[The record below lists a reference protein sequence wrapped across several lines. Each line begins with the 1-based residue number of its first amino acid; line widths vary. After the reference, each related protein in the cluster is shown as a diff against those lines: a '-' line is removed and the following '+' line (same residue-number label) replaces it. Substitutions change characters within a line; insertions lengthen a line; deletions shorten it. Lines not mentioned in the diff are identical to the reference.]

1 MGGIQ
6 VTELQ
11 EAQAMIQVLLDEV
24 NYLRNTLAEARATIT
39 ELRGEKEADET
50 DEA

>member
-11 EAQAMIQVLLDEV
+11 EAQAMIQVLLGEI
-24 NYLRNTLAEARATIT
+24 NYLRDALAEARATIT
-39 ELRGEKEADET
+39 ELRKETEGEDHEA
-50 DEA
+50 